1 MAEADEVAD
10 LRERLA
16 KAEQRNEDDRR
27 LGRSLISGLCSDWL
41 CLGCGIRKGER
52 RDYATCATCEG
63 RIVVGTAE
71 DVDAVAALR
80 AEVASL
86 QARISDF
93 EKYTEIMC
101 PDCGAPTDGL
111 PDGWP
116 A

>member
-1 MAEADEVAD
+1 MS
-10 LRERLA
+10 
-16 KAEQRNEDDRR
+16 RR
-27 LGRSLISGLCSDWL
+27 AVPTRPGWWW
-41 CLGCGIRKGER
+41 
-52 RDYATCATCEG
+52 
-63 RIVVGTAE
+63 VGTFDGDRVFDLSVVEVCRFDGGLRARFNGDWFE
-71 DVDAVAALR
+71 FEQVTRAWHGTRDWIEPVANPETLAALR

-116 A
+116 AS